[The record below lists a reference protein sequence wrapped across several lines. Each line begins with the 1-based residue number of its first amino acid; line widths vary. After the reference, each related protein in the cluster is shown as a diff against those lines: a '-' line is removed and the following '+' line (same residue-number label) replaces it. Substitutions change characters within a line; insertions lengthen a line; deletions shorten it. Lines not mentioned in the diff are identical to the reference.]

1 MNQLYSISQSRQQG
15 YVLLT
20 TLILMIMLTML
31 ALTQVSLNTTQT
43 RVATNV
49 TDTEITFEKTEGAVN
64 EAINNLN
71 NGTYISASFLNN
83 SNGLYLY
90 NQNSA
95 PLWKNV
101 NWSSGSVISSFQ
113 GKAGTQAS
121 YFIEKLPSVCQ
132 PGQNCKIPTNIY
144 RITGRGLGAN
154 GNSSVVIQTTVQTQQ

>member
-1 MNQLYSISQSRQQG
+1 MNRLSSISQSRQQG

-43 RVATNV
+43 RVTTNV

-64 EAINNLN
+64 EAINSIN

-90 NQNSA
+90 NQNSS
-95 PLWKNV
+95 PLWKSV
-101 NWSSGSVISSFQ
+101 NWSSGAVINSFQ
-113 GKAGTQAS
+113 GKAGSQAS
-121 YFIEKLPSVCQ
+121 YLIEKLPSVCQ

>member
-1 MNQLYSISQSRQQG
+1 MNQLSSISQSRQQG

-64 EAINNLN
+64 EAINSIN
-71 NGTYISASFLNN
+71 NGTYIAASFLNN

-90 NQNSA
+90 NQNSS
-95 PLWKNV
+95 PLWKTV
-101 NWSSGSVISSFQ
+101 NWSSGAVINSFQ
-113 GKAGTQAS
+113 GKSGNQAS

-132 PGQNCKIPTNIY
+132 PGQNCKTPTNIY

-154 GNSSVVIQTTVQTQQ
+154 GNSSVLIQTTVQTQQ